1 MNSMNL
7 RALLAEPEQS
17 GAYYVDARDTAAMA
31 EAAAA
36 LDFGL
41 ARVDLAGC
49 TGKDDLLARVGRAAR
64 FPDWFGRNWDALA
77 DSLGDLS
84 WWPAPGYVLLLEHS
98 SECRA
103 AAAEDFS
110 TLLAILNEAAEDWRE
125 RNVAFWALLP
135 LPADELAD
143 QHAHAQD
150 EHADERELGPDDV
163 LPRDD

>member
-1 MNSMNL
+1 MNLVDL
-7 RALLAEPEQS
+7 RALLVEPEQS
-17 GAYYVDARDTAAMA
+17 GAFYVDARDTAAMA
-31 EAAAA
+31 EAAVA

-49 TGKDDLLARVGRAAR
+49 TGKDDLLARVARSAR

-77 DSLGDLS
+77 DCLGDLS

-103 AAAEDFS
+103 AATEDFR
-110 TLLAILNEAAEDWRE
+110 TLVSILDEAAEDWRE

-135 LPADELAD
+135 LPADELAGELAHD
-143 QHAHAQD
+143 QTNDGRAPAGD
-150 EHADERELGPDDV
+150 LPPAD
-163 LPRDD
+163 